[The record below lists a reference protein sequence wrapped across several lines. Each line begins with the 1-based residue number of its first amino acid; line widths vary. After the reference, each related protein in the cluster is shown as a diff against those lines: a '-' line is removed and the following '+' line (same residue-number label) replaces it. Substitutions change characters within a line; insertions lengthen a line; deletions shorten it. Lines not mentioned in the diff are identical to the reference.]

1 MPSFSKSDLY
11 GTGPAGMNPNAV
23 APVVNQAS
31 GAPGAAVKNLPA
43 MIWVGFVV
51 MLVALRILWEK
62 AG

>member
-1 MPSFSKSDLY
+1 MASFTKSDLY
-11 GTGPAGMNPNAV
+11 GTGPAGMNPGAL

-31 GAPGAAVKNLPA
+31 GAPGASVRNLPA

-51 MLVALRILWEK
+51 MLVAMRVLWEK